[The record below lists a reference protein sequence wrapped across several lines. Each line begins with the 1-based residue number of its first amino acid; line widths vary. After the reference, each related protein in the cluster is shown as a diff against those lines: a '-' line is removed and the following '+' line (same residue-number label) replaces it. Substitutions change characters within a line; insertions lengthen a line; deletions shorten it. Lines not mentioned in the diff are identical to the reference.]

1 MPTTQPRI
9 STVVEKPL
17 YEAIRRLARQDEVSI
32 SDKARSLLR
41 EALETAEDVALD
53 TLVARR
59 RPHSRRSFTLAEAK
73 KRYGSR

>member
-41 EALETAEDVALD
+41 EALETLEDMALD
-53 TLVARR
+53 TLVEHRR
-59 RPHSRRSFTLAEAK
+59 AVPQRRYTLAEIK
-73 KRYGSR
+73 KRYRIR